1 MDWTFPSRLIALGL
15 RAFGWVNARKLLF
28 VYGVR
33 FAVLL
38 GLGFSGLVE
47 DGRVGFALLLDC
59 ESSLPGEA
67 RVGFGVGLLLYY
79 HRDAA

>member
-1 MDWTFPSRLIALGL
+1 MASWIYTIQWSYGL
-15 RAFGWVNARKLLF
+15 TARKLLF

-33 FAVLL
+33 FAALL
-38 GLGFSGLVE
+38 GMGFSGLVE

>member
-1 MDWTFPSRLIALGL
+1 LIALGL

-47 DGRVGFALLLDC
+47 DGRVGFALLC
-59 ESSLPGEA
+59 YWIANSRP
-67 RVGFGVGLLLYY
+67 VGL
-79 HRDAA
+79 RWGDC

>member
-67 RVGFGVGLLLYY
+67 RAGFGVGLLLYY